1 MKLGEIRNYVKQHGH
16 SSLIDVAN
24 HFDISKEAAKLALEY
39 WIKKGK
45 IKPAG
50 NSCQTTCKS
59 GCSSG
64 GSSCATGQS
73 SENYQWVA
81 DKQEIRIHWF

>member
-1 MKLGEIRNYVKQHGH
+1 MKLGEIRNYVKQHGN
-16 SSLIDVAN
+16 SNLIEVAN

-45 IKPAG
+45 IKAAG
-50 NSCQTTCKS
+50 NSCQTSCKS

-64 GSSCATGQS
+64 GSSCGTGQS
-73 SENYQWVA
+73 SENYQWIA